1 MAAEFVIKRAEDG
14 QFMFNLKAPNGEIIL
29 TSELYRSK
37 EGAEVGVASVKE
49 NASDDEQYER
59 KSASNGQFYFALK
72 AKNGELIGTSEFYAT
87 AESREKGI
95 ASVKRNAPGAK
106 VAMPASP
113 TS

>member
-1 MAAEFVIKRAEDG
+1 
-14 QFMFNLKAPNGEIIL
+14 LKAPNGEIIL
-29 TSELYRSK
+29 MSGLYHSK

-59 KSASNGQFYFALK
+59 KCAFNGQFYFALK
-72 AKNGELIGTSEFYAT
+72 AKNGELIGTSEFYTT

-106 VAMPASP
+106 VPMPAISASP